1 VATVYRVQVIQIDRP
16 DWVDAL
22 TEAILAEVHA
32 LGLHRSV
39 DIQVGP
45 LPSGNEPS
53 AAVYFGSPAAAAD
66 ASCAAAVN
74 DTLANLRVVFP
85 VVDDLANYSALVP
98 PSLRP
103 INGWEW
109 VGGDAP
115 QRLARLL
122 LEELGIEERQRS
134 VFISHKREDGLLAA
148 EQLHEHLSKHGFD
161 PFIDRFDIR
170 TGIDVQATIA
180 DALEARAFLL
190 LLETPLAH
198 TSEYVFDEVDYALSH
213 TIGLHIVTWPG
224 GPTEV
229 PGSSRL
235 PRQQLTPADLV
246 PLGGFEVLTDAAV
259 DQVLA
264 EVEAAHAL
272 ALVRRRR
279 SLLRNVEDSTESKG
293 FSCTPLP
300 GWRLLVQ
307 GSDRHDVV
315 GVTGRLPE
323 VADLW
328 RLDNARTTP
337 PGVPS
342 AVLVHAARVL
352 REERRRLLEWA
363 AGDRPITLVPENA
376 VGGYW

>member
-1 VATVYRVQVIQIDRP
+1 MTAARVCWACTSRARADTRSPRCWMTTTLLSTPGIQIASQAGWRRPPRLRASDVRDLVATVYRVHVIHIDRLN
-16 DWVDAL
+16 WVSAVAQAL
-22 TEAILAEVHA
+22 TAEVHA

-39 DIQVGP
+39 DVHVGP
-45 LPSGNEPS
+45 PPTANEP
-53 AAVYFGSPAAAAD
+53 AVTVYFGSPAAAAD
-66 ASCAAAVN
+66 ASCATAIDEA
-74 DTLANLRVVFP
+74 LSNLRVVFP
-85 VVDDLANYSALVP
+85 VVDDLANYSSLVP

-109 VGGDAP
+109 LGGDAP
-115 QRLARLL
+115 ERLARLL
-122 LEELGIEERQRS
+122 LEELGVEERQRS

-148 EQLHEHLSKHGFD
+148 EQLYEHLSKHGFD

-170 TGIDVQATIA
+170 TAVDVQATIA

-213 TIGLHIVTWPG
+213 TMGLHIVTWPG

-235 PRQQLTPADLV
+235 PREQLTAADLV
-246 PLGGFEVLTDAAV
+246 PLKGYEVLTDVAL
-259 DQVLA
+259 DHVLG
-264 EVEAAHAL
+264 EVEAAHAI

-279 SLLRNVEDSTESKG
+279 GLLRNVEDSTESKG

-307 GSDRHDVV
+307 GAGHRDVV

-323 VADLW
+323 
-328 RLDNARTTP
+328 
-337 PGVPS
+337 
-342 AVLVHAARVL
+342 
-352 REERRRLLEWA
+352 
-363 AGDRPITLVPENA
+363 
-376 VGGYW
+376 